1 MYIQMNRGEQL
12 RGMQG
17 VSPNFLALLNPDL
30 PEEAI
35 VHIIRYLFLIKPTL
49 HEACDIPPGG

>member
-12 RGMQG
+12 RGGGGGMQG

-35 VHIIRYLFLIKPTL
+35 VHIITYF
-49 HEACDIPPGG
+49 